1 MSVGRAGEDS
11 LNSSWVELHY
21 IQCGLEHVPSSSS
34 IHNGDMER
42 ILLDAQHEVE
52 RSGSQ
57 CNSPLLQMSPS
68 LHPLPAEPE
77 IQSIGDRNSTQ
88 VCTPG
93 TGNEE
98 EMEGEGKWK
107 RKPQSDEE
115 TQEKNGETETLQN
128 NAECM
133 WYWSS
138 RPENFPPKEFVFKHP
153 KPPSSL
159 GVNKTS
165 VMKMKKNKIFSSPFV
180 MFFIPSL
187 LVTHLLTLGVGI
199 YIGKRLAASS
209 ASAL

>member
-77 IQSIGDRNSTQ
+77 IQSIGDRNST
-88 VCTPG
+88 
-93 TGNEE
+93 
-98 EMEGEGKWK
+98 
-107 RKPQSDEE
+107 QSDEE